1 MSKLILLPLIAM
13 CAAMFSGCNTIT
25 TDIDGRPCVA
35 LTESETARLV
45 AIARA
50 GIKKNSAKG
59 IVTKSEAAFVIRN
72 RPQVRIQYRGD
83 KFGTAF
89 VTWRPRKRIL
99 EMRFDYDLTAKLPT
113 CALTIADAPDAK
125 SLMPDKSISGR

>member
-1 MSKLILLPLIAM
+1 MFKIFLLPAVVM
-13 CAAMFSGCNTIT
+13 CAAIFSGCNTIT

-35 LTESETARLV
+35 LTETETARLV

-59 IVTKSEAAFVIRN
+59 IVTKSEAAFVIRK
-72 RPQVRIQYRGD
+72 RPAVRILYRGD
-83 KFGTAF
+83 KFGTAY
-89 VTWRPRKRIL
+89 VTWRTSKRIL